1 MATYKTLDDYCVS
14 WTANALEK
22 VRAMISQDFAGGV
35 IDQTNYEELLED
47 LESEV
52 DEARDTS

>member
-14 WTANALEK
+14 WSPNALQK
-22 VRAMISQDFAGGV
+22 IRAMISQDFASGV

-47 LESEV
+47 LENEI
-52 DEARDTS
+52 DEAS

>member
-14 WTANALEK
+14 WSASALEK
-22 VRAMISQDFAGGV
+22 VRAMISQDFASGI
-35 IDQTNYEELLED
+35 IDQTNYDELLED

-52 DEARDTS
+52 DEARDMS